1 MWLALVH
8 TYFWCCHQ
16 AAAARQEV
24 TMRRRRHARRRGD
37 WRGFKTHMLFSCP
50 YVVFA
55 CMPKLHI
62 LLVPGATSRWG
73 MLHEY
78 WVTLYLI
85 GEAKF
90 WRGNA
95 AGGDVMVAAKAAG
108 RGCGSSAAFFEMRK
122 EKEWGGESS
131 SLKGP
136 PNPFGKSASD
146 GLSPSISTA
155 DSVGSC

>member
-1 MWLALVH
+1 
-8 TYFWCCHQ
+8 
-16 AAAARQEV
+16 
-24 TMRRRRHARRRGD
+24 
-37 WRGFKTHMLFSCP
+37 
-50 YVVFA
+50 
-55 CMPKLHI
+55 
-62 LLVPGATSRWG
+62 

-95 AGGDVMVAAKAAG
+95 DGGEVMVAAAATAEA
-108 RGCGSSAAFFEMRK
+108 GCSSAAFFEMRK

>member
-95 AGGDVMVAAKAAG
+95 AGGEVMVAAAATAEAAAAQQP
-108 RGCGSSAAFFEMRK
+108 SSKCERRK
-122 EKEWGGESS
+122 SEEAS